1 MSFSDYIIYADESGS
16 PVLSADQDDFPIFV
30 LVFVLVRKDHYINA
44 VVPALQQL
52 KFDFVGHDQL
62 ILHER
67 DIRRQAKDFAFLQRD
82 ADERQVFLQRT
93 NDVIRNAEIELC
105 CAVID
110 KAKLRARYSDPWD
123 PYALAITFCME
134 EAAARL
140 IGHGQQ
146 AREVSVILEARGS
159 NEDRQ
164 LEVEMARVARGDPRI
179 GRPSQQVQQIDWQP
193 RFCDKRCNS
202 SGLQLADLAAR
213 PLGLSYLRPGQTNR
227 AADILRAKLPN
238 GRPKFFP

>member
-16 PVLSADQDDFPIFV
+16 PVLGADQDDFPIFV
-30 LVFVLVRKDHYINA
+30 LVFVLVKKDHYISA
-44 VVPALQQL
+44 VVPALQRL

-67 DIRRQAKDFAFLQRD
+67 DIRRQSKDFAFLQRD
-82 ADERQVFLQRT
+82 VGERENFLQRT
-93 NDVIRNAEIELC
+93 NDIIQRADIEIC

-110 KAKLRARYSDPWD
+110 KAKLRSRYSDPWD

-134 EAAARL
+134 EAALRL
-140 IGHGQQ
+140 SRYGQH
-146 AREVSVILEARGS
+146 ARETTVVLEARGN

-164 LEVEMARVARGDPRI
+164 LELEMARVARGSPRI
-179 GRPSQQVQQIDWQP
+179 GRPLTSVQQIDWKP

-213 PLGLSYLRPGQTNR
+213 PLGLSYLRPDQTNR
-227 AADILRAKLPN
+227 AAEILRTKLCN
-238 GRPKFFP
+238 GRFKSFP